1 MYEKTINGN
10 IPIHLLSNVP
20 NNEEGKKVI
29 EDLRKYLNKS
39 RYKVRVRGRG
49 TRKEYGTQSYIPLQ
63 YAEKFSIYVDQ
74 SIMDYNNPHYLSEEQ
89 WATERKIEKLELE
102 NRELKN
108 KLSKI
113 TNIIEGVS
121 DVN

>member
-1 MYEKTINGN
+1 MPIDYV
-10 IPIHLLSNVP
+10 PIHLLSNVP

-29 EDLRKYLNKS
+29 EDLRKYLNKN

-49 TRKEYGTQSYIPLQ
+49 TRKEYGTQSYIPLK

-74 SIMDYNNPHYLSEEQ
+74 DILDYNNPIYYSSKVWE
-89 WATERKIEKLELE
+89 LESE
-102 NRELKN
+102 NRELKK

-121 DVN
+121 DVDLLYA